1 MLRKSLLSLALQK
14 VISLVFH
21 SVYSEGS
28 KLLSCYFHTV
38 KNHTAGVAENN
49 LERIN
54 ERMAASTYFKFWFFA
69 QLKPLVSNPLVTL
82 HPEGEWSTEHDVLI
96 SYSAVPEFQSSAWD
110 WIGLFKVT
118 LLPRDSLTKMVNMT
132 GGGS

>member
-1 MLRKSLLSLALQK
+1 MASVTTNLLQELLGLRCCPSYVKKKFVLLSLALQK
-14 VISLVFH
+14 VIGLVFH

-54 ERMAASTYFKFWFFA
+54 ERMAALAYFKFWVFA
-69 QLKPLVSNPLVTL
+69 
-82 HPEGEWSTEHDVLI
+82 
-96 SYSAVPEFQSSAWD
+96 
-110 WIGLFKVT
+110 
-118 LLPRDSLTKMVNMT
+118 
-132 GGGS
+132 